1 MILLRHLPSDGHEV
15 HIIAKVGFRFRTG
28 FSEGMFFHS
37 YSNVDVLGFRLLT
50 HNFQLFTK
58 LIRIKPDLCFGVM
71 FESALGCY
79 GYARI
84 FSKPCAVRLAGDDF
98 YILHSRLEG
107 EKRLQ
112 YYKKEL
118 VFLVPYP
125 AIFNIV
131 KKEMPFVVLNEAM
144 AEGLLELGIKPE
156 NVHLIYNP
164 IADYF
169 FETTSKVENLT
180 VIFCGRIVPQKGVDT
195 LVRAFALVVKSV
207 PSAKLILV
215 GDGVQRLYI
224 EKLILDLELASYVR
238 ITGVVPRYKVQEFLS
253 KAALF
258 VLSSNHEG
266 TPNTLLQA
274 MAIGLPVVATR
285 VGGVPD
291 IITDGVNGLLIQ
303 PNDVNALAEAIQLL
317 LVDKGLAKKLGENAN
332 KKASVFKME
341 TIVGKY
347 VDLFNGLTCK
357 IHSGN
362 GE

>member
-1 MILLRHLPSDGHEV
+1 
-15 HIIAKVGFRFRTG
+15 
-28 FSEGMFFHS
+28 
-37 YSNVDVLGFRLLT
+37 
-50 HNFQLFTK
+50 
-58 LIRIKPDLCFGVM
+58 
-71 FESALGCY
+71 
-79 GYARI
+79 
-84 FSKPCAVRLAGDDF
+84 
-98 YILHSRLEG
+98 
-107 EKRLQ
+107 
-112 YYKKEL
+112 
-118 VFLVPYP
+118 
-125 AIFNIV
+125 
-131 KKEMPFVVLNEAM
+131 MPFVVLNEAM
-144 AEGLLELGIKPE
+144 SEGLLELGIKPE
-156 NVHLIYNP
+156 NVRLIYNP
-164 IADYF
+164 VADYF

-303 PNDVNALAEAIQLL
+303 PNDVNALAEAIRLL
-317 LVDKGLAKKLGENAN
+317 LVRQRFG
-332 KKASVFKME
+332 
-341 TIVGKY
+341 
-347 VDLFNGLTCK
+347 
-357 IHSGN
+357 
-362 GE
+362 